1 MTAQAG
7 SKAHIWKC
15 EIAIPESVAPA
26 TKPNHRIAV
35 NLPEVQVVGLQSAER
50 LFEHLRGKR
59 SVATVGADL
68 CHQEDL
74 VAPTFK
80 AQAEPGLSFAAIVF
94 PRIAVKRD
102 TTVEGA
108 VNDMDRSL
116 LVLGATKMVAAQA
129 ECGDL
134 DACFTEVSKRDRH
147 VPPSQRKGSIA
158 TKAESGPEPGVA
170 VNICQEFRHK
180 T

>member
-26 TKPNHRIAV
+26 TKPNHTNAV

-94 PRIAVKRD
+94 PRIAVKR
-102 TTVEGA
+102 VA
-108 VNDMDRSL
+108 RSPAL
-116 LVLGATKMVAAQA
+116 RLKFAKN
-129 ECGDL
+129 L
-134 DACFTEVSKRDRH
+134 DIRRSCVH
-147 VPPSQRKGSIA
+147 
-158 TKAESGPEPGVA
+158 
-170 VNICQEFRHK
+170 FRRFR
-180 T
+180 